1 VAFQDEIEPLK
12 NEGVRLHFRNTR
24 AGLRKREREMYK
36 PPFHREKLAVEFLSL
51 FSYVRKI
58 PSSPINPSQKVV

>member
-1 VAFQDEIEPLK
+1 
-12 NEGVRLHFRNTR
+12 
-24 AGLRKREREMYK
+24 MYK